1 VSSQQK
7 SAASFLFPYPY
18 ASNKTVVKQ
27 LKTLPTRAR
36 GSNPQ
41 LGAGW
46 PRSEA
51 YSNTSCVATTWLRLP
66 GLPCISAEMLCS
78 HSLPYIENL
87 TRTPV
92 VFVSFSKKDR
102 VVRGIDSAIFP
113 VLALRLPPSDARD
126 RVRVQRAPRRASVLY
141 ALAGNQPS
149 TGKCVYDTRNGSG
162 LKNGAA
168 KRERTYTLYDMTSHN
183 TTAAP
188 PHFLRCYTKC
198 RSWYGD

>member
-1 VSSQQK
+1 M
-7 SAASFLFPYPY
+7 ASE
-18 ASNKTVVKQ
+18 
-27 LKTLPTRAR
+27 R
-36 GSNPQ
+36 GILQ
-41 LGAGW
+41 HLLC
-46 PRSEA
+46 RDD
-51 YSNTSCVATTWLRLP
+51 VATATRPPLHLGRVRAQHS
-66 GLPCISAEMLCS
+66 ISAGVLCS

-149 TGKCVYDTRNGSG
+149 TGKCVYATRNGSG